1 MKNINRYLQEIDE
14 YINDKNYD
22 DAFTLCNNVLDNIDS
37 NNIEAIFKAGYC
49 SYKLQKYDIAMMNFT
64 KVLYLEKNPRNK
76 AIYKYY
82 MGRCY
87 DVFHSYKEAL
97 ECFIDAY
104 NLDSSNK
111 YYTLWLGISY
121 AKKNDYNN
129 ALIYL
134 SMSLGSEDYLVYGYL
149 GYCHI
154 KLKNYDTAIMHLEKS
169 ISLKD
174 DDYLIR
180 YYAGSTY
187 FLLQVYDKALKH
199 LNESIRLKDD
209 EFDTWFT
216 IGELYQVIEDDSLS
230 KECFEKARNIALE
243 YEDIEKASEC
253 FIRLREVQS
262 NEYLNHLYL
271 GICYARL
278 ESYKNAV
285 HHLLESIDI
294 NEKNNND
301 NNYLAFYWIGYIN
314 YIDSEYDEAIKY
326 LEKSI
331 KLNNDKDNY
340 LNRLWLGNSYFK
352 IGNHKKALF
361 NLNRSI
367 DLKYN
372 EAETYKSIAQLY
384 MSIGQKDKYY
394 EYINIYKKL
403 LKQEKKNKKISNDIE
418 ESKNNIIFN
427 DKTIEESM
435 LNNNYNIYYKSS
447 SINNIPFNEI
457 KKEDIEHF
465 INFLFQNIENSDL
478 YNLYSSNIEKKN
490 YVGFDDFNI
499 DNFVSYQNIIENVL
513 KDNFVNDN
521 KITIIKNITP
531 NFYDDNEIKLNEE
544 NIKKMICNIE
554 NLFSCISDS
563 ILNSMR
569 HYYEQYDIELYY
581 ILINLIG
588 KYI

>member
-1 MKNINRYLQEIDE
+1 MKNINKYLQEIDE
-14 YINDKNYD
+14 FINDKNYD

-49 SYKLQKYDIAMMNFT
+49 CYKLQKYDTAMMNFT
-64 KVLYLEKNPRNK
+64 KVLYLEKNSRNK

-82 MGRCY
+82 IGRCY
-87 DVFHSYKEAL
+87 DIFHSHKEAL
-97 ECFIDAY
+97 ECFIEAY

-111 YYTLWLGISY
+111 YYTLWLGITY
-121 AKKNDYNN
+121 AKNADYNN

-154 KLKNYDTAIMHLEKS
+154 KLKNYDAAVMHLEKS
-169 ISLKD
+169 VSLKD

-180 YYAGSTY
+180 YYLGSAY
-187 FLLQVYDKALKH
+187 FLLQIYDKALKH

-216 IGELYQVIEDDSLS
+216 IGELYQVIEDDTLS

-243 YEDIEKASEC
+243 YEDIEKAAEC
-253 FIRLREVQS
+253 FTRLMEVQE

-278 ESYKNAV
+278 ESYKDAV

-294 NEKNNND
+294 NEKNDNE

-314 YIDSEYDEAIKY
+314 YIDSEYEEAIKY

-331 KLNNDKDNY
+331 KLNDDKDNY

-352 IGNHKKALF
+352 LGNHKKALF

-367 DLKYN
+367 DLKYD
-372 EAETYKSIAQLY
+372 EAETHKSIAKIY
-384 MSIGQKDKYY
+384 MSIGQKDKYN

-403 LKQEKKNKKISNDIE
+403 LKQEKQDRKNYDDFKKIDS
-418 ESKNNIIFN
+418 ESESSIIFN
-427 DKTIEESM
+427 NENVSH
-435 LNNNYNIYYKSS
+435 NNPSS
-447 SINNIPFNEI
+447 EFINSIMSFNET
-457 KKEDIEHF
+457 KKIDIIYF
-465 INFLFQNIENSDL
+465 INFLFQRIEDSDL
-478 YNLYSSNIEKKN
+478 YNLYSSNTEKKDYIN
-490 YVGFDDFNI
+490 FDDFNI
-499 DNFVSYQNIIENVL
+499 DNFLSYKNIIENTL
-513 KDNFVNDN
+513 NENFTNDN
-521 KITIIKNITP
+521 KISIIKNITP
-531 NFYDDNEIKLNEE
+531 NFYDDYKIKSNEKHIKET
-544 NIKKMICNIE
+544 IKNIE
-554 NLFSCISDS
+554 ELFQYISEC
-563 ILNSMR
+563 ILNSMQN
-569 HYYEQYDIELYY
+569 YYNKYDIELYY
-581 ILINLIG
+581 ILMNLIATHL
-588 KYI
+588 